1 MTRGRWASFFP
12 SKLMGEIADF
22 MTCFYPQKWYTK
34 QMVES
39 MWLLNLSCFIP
50 GLAGFD
56 QDYGEKS
63 SECLSFLQTLLH
75 QDSLFFRALVGLHS
89 LGSFVFELLSKACA
103 VVLLIKLVSWCI
115 NAESAIT
122 VLFLFHSGWS
132 RFLLMCKRLKIPKQ
146 KD

>member
-1 MTRGRWASFFP
+1 MGIFFP
-12 SKLMGEIADF
+12 LQTDGRNSWFYDMLLPTNVVYLADF
-22 MTCFYPQKWYTK
+22 IK

-50 GLAGFD
+50 GPAGFD

-89 LGSFVFELLSKACA
+89 LRSFVFELLSKACA